1 MKEFV
6 ILSKQDAERE
16 KRNARYNPA
25 IDCGAKG
32 RIFENRNARPKSN
45 KKERFFML
53 FGSKWTRF
61 GGLLLIMRLL
71 YSSLNAEK
79 RLSEY

>member
-25 IDCGAKG
+25 VDCGAKG

-45 KKERFFML
+45 KKDVS
-53 FGSKWTRF
+53 GAGKNDNY
-61 GGLLLIMRLL
+61 IKYNIN
-71 YSSLNAEK
+71 YS
-79 RLSEY
+79 

>member
-1 MKEFV
+1 MSEFV

-45 KKERFFML
+45 KVAQEKTTTILNIMGVML
-53 FGSKWTRF
+53 RQKARRTAA
-61 GGLLLIMRLL
+61 GLT
-71 YSSLNAEK
+71 AC
-79 RLSEY
+79 

>member
-1 MKEFV
+1 
-6 ILSKQDAERE
+6 
-16 KRNARYNPA
+16 
-25 IDCGAKG
+25 
-32 RIFENRNARPKSN
+32 
-45 KKERFFML
+45 ML